1 MLPRFYSVAPL
12 LRVSNAFSGITTVII
27 CMLFLIGWSGV
38 ALCGTLPPPQR
49 IVSLSPAMTEI
60 IFSLG
65 LGERVAGVT
74 TVCDRPSEARSKT
87 KIGGMANPSLEAI
100 VALKP
105 DIVVMTNDGNPKAI
119 SERLHKLGI
128 RTHVFTS
135 RRLTEIPAG
144 IREMGQALGAQP
156 AADRLAGNI
165 EKAIRDVSSSQRGK
179 TSRTNSGGGR
189 KALFVIWPTPLIV
202 AGPGTILDDAMQM
215 SGLHNIAADGKVA
228 YPRFSVEAV
237 IERQP
242 DLILIGKGHDDMKT
256 LAKSFLKS
264 ISMLDAAKKGRICF
278 MDDALYRPG
287 PRIPAG
293 MAELDR
299 CGKMP

>member
-1 MLPRFYSVAPL
+1 VVQKP
-12 LRVSNAFSGITTVII
+12 GIKRII
-27 CMLFLIGWSGV
+27 LCLLFLIGWSGV
-38 ALCGTLPPPQR
+38 ALCGTPPPPQR
-49 IVSLSPAMTEI
+49 IVSLAPAMTEI

-65 LGERVAGVT
+65 LGEQVVGVT
-74 TVCDRPSEARSKT
+74 TVCDRPDEARSKT

-105 DIVVMTNDGNPKAI
+105 DIVVMTSDGNPKAVA
-119 SERLHKLGI
+119 ERLRKLGI

-135 RRLTEIPAG
+135 RRLIEIPAG
-144 IREMGQALGAQP
+144 IREMGRDLGTLP
-156 AADRLAGNI
+156 AAERLAENI
-165 EKAIRDVSSSQRGK
+165 EKAIRDVSRSPQGK
-179 TSRTNSGGGR
+179 ASRTVTGKER
-189 KALFVIWPTPLIV
+189 KTLFVIWPSPLIV
-202 AGPGTILDDAMQM
+202 AGPGTILDDAMKL
-215 SGLHNIAADGKVA
+215 SGLSNIAADGKVA
-228 YPRFSVEAV
+228 YPRFSLEAV

-256 LAKSFLKS
+256 LAKGFLQS
-264 ISMLDAAKKGRICF
+264 ISMLEAVKKGRVCF

-299 CGKMP
+299 CGRLP

>member
-1 MLPRFYSVAPL
+1 MVLCL
-12 LRVSNAFSGITTVII
+12 
-27 CMLFLIGWSGV
+27 LFLIGWSEA
-38 ALCGTLPPPQR
+38 ALCSTLHPPQR
-49 IVSLSPAMTEI
+49 IVSLAPAMTEI

-65 LGERVAGVT
+65 LGERVVGVT
-74 TVCDRPSEARSKT
+74 TVCDRPDAARSKT

-100 VALKP
+100 VSLKP
-105 DIVVMTNDGNPKAI
+105 DIVVMTSDGNPKAI
-119 SERLHKLGI
+119 SDRLHKLGI

-144 IREMGQALGAQP
+144 IRDLGRTLGVQP

-165 EKAIRDVSSSQRGK
+165 EESIREISLSHQGKPSPTSSGA
-179 TSRTNSGGGR
+179 GR
-189 KALFVIWPTPLIV
+189 KALFVIWPSPLIV
-202 AGPGTILDDAMQM
+202 AGPGTILDDAMKM
-215 SGLHNIAADGKVA
+215 SGLNNIAADGKVA

-242 DLILIGKGHDDMKT
+242 DLILIGKGHDDVKT
-256 LAKSFLKS
+256 LAKGFLKS
-264 ISMLDAAKKGRICF
+264 ISMLDAVKRGRVCF

-293 MAELDR
+293 MEELGR
-299 CGKMP
+299 CGRMP

>member
-1 MLPRFYSVAPL
+1 VLQKQ
-12 LRVSNAFSGITTVII
+12 GIIKGVIL
-27 CMLFLIGWSGV
+27 CLLFLLGWNGV
-38 ALCGTLPPPQR
+38 ALCGTPQPPKR
-49 IVSLSPAMTEI
+49 IVSLAPAMTEI

-65 LGERVAGVT
+65 LGERVVGVT
-74 TVCDRPSEARSKT
+74 TVCDRPDEARGKT

-105 DIVVMTNDGNPKAI
+105 DIVVMTSDGNPKAI
-119 SERLHKLGI
+119 SERLHKLSI

-144 IREMGQALGAQP
+144 IREMGQTLGAQP

-165 EKAIRDVSSSQRGK
+165 EKAIREVSMSPQGKSSPANAGV
-179 TSRTNSGGGR
+179 GR
-189 KALFVIWPTPLIV
+189 KALFVIWPSPLIV
-202 AGPGTILDDAMQM
+202 AGPGTILDDAMKM
-215 SGLHNIAADGKVA
+215 SGLNNIASDGKVA

-242 DLILIGKGHDDMKT
+242 DLILIGRGHDDMRT
-256 LAKSFLKS
+256 LAKGFLKS
-264 ISMLDAAKKGRICF
+264 IRMLDAVKKGRICF
-278 MDDALYRPG
+278 MGDALYRPG

>member
-1 MLPRFYSVAPL
+1 MIRKPGAIAV
-12 LRVSNAFSGITTVII
+12 VIL
-27 CMLFLIGWSGV
+27 CLLFLSGWNEA
-38 ALCGTLPPPQR
+38 ALCSTPHPPKR
-49 IVSLSPAMTEI
+49 IVSLAPAMTEI

-65 LGERVAGVT
+65 LGERVVGVT
-74 TVCDRPSEARSKT
+74 TVCDRPDEARSKT

-105 DIVVMTNDGNPKAI
+105 DIVVMTSDGNPKAVA
-119 SERLHKLGI
+119 ERLRQLGI
-128 RTHVFTS
+128 RTYVFTS

-156 AADRLAGNI
+156 VADRLAGNI
-165 EKAIRDVSSSQRGK
+165 EKSIRDVSMSHQRKSSPA
-179 TSRTNSGGGR
+179 NADVGR
-189 KALFVIWPTPLIV
+189 KALFVIWPSPLIV
-202 AGPGTILDDAMQM
+202 AGPGTILDDAMKM
-215 SGLHNIAADGKVA
+215 SGLINIAADGKVA

-242 DLILIGKGHDDMKT
+242 DLILIGKGHDDMRT
-256 LAKSFLKS
+256 LAKGFLKS
-264 ISMLDAAKKGRICF
+264 ISMLDAVKKGRICF

-293 MAELDR
+293 MTELDR